1 MPDWP
6 VEKLG
11 DLVDASRGISYGIVQ
26 PGEHQP
32 GGVPIIRVSDLK
44 GDSVDTGKP
53 LRVAPSIEA
62 AHSRTRLR
70 GGELIMSIVGTVGQ
84 TAIVDSRLEGW
95 NVARAVAVI
104 PVKRD
109 IGPYWIRLALKGGPA
124 RAHIQDRLNTT
135 VQATLNL
142 RDLAS
147 LPIVMPP
154 APEREAIA
162 ATLGAL
168 DDKIELNRKIN
179 ATLEEMAQALF
190 RDWFVD
196 FGPTRAKMEGYAPY
210 LAPDLWPLFPD
221 RLDAEGKPEGWETTT
236 LGAVTS
242 ELRRGVSPKYTSV
255 GGVMVLNQK
264 CIRNREVNT
273 APARF
278 HDNAQKNVADRQL
291 EDGDILVNST
301 GVGTLGRVA
310 QLWKLQNPMIVDS
323 HVTVVRPNPG
333 RVSHSFLGIALTERE
348 ADIEALGEGSTGQT
362 ELSRARL
369 AKLNVLIPPLPVQS
383 AFDLL
388 AVPILNRMDANRAES
403 RTLAQT
409 RDLLL
414 PRLMS
419 GALRVAEVDSRIGAV
434 S

>member
-1 MPDWP
+1 M
-6 VEKLG
+6 
-11 DLVDASRGISYGIVQ
+11 
-26 PGEHQP
+26 
-32 GGVPIIRVSDLK
+32 
-44 GDSVDTGKP
+44 
-53 LRVAPSIEA
+53 
-62 AHSRTRLR
+62 
-70 GGELIMSIVGTVGQ
+70 
-84 TAIVDSRLEGW
+84 
-95 NVARAVAVI
+95 
-104 PVKRD
+104 
-109 IGPYWIRLALKGGPA
+109 
-124 RAHIQDRLNTT
+124 
-135 VQATLNL
+135 
-142 RDLAS
+142 
-147 LPIVMPP
+147 
-154 APEREAIA
+154 
-162 ATLGAL
+162 
-168 DDKIELNRKIN
+168 N
-179 ATLEEMAQALF
+179 ATLEAMARALF

-196 FGPTRAKMEGYAPY
+196 FGPTRAKIEGAAPY
-210 LAPDLWPLFPD
+210 LSPDLWSLFPD

-278 HDNAQKNVADRQL
+278 HDNAQKKVADRQL
-291 EDGDILVNST
+291 RDGDILVNST

-323 HVTVVRPNPG
+323 HVTVVRPNPD
-333 RVSHSFLGIALTERE
+333 RVSHSFLGVALTERE

-369 AKLNVLIPPLPVQS
+369 AELNVLIPPLPVQS
-383 AFDLL
+383 AFDSL
-388 AVPILNRMDANRAES
+388 AVPILNRMEANRAES

-419 GALRVAEVDSRIGAV
+419 GELRVADIAPSERGAAA
-434 S
+434 

>member
-32 GGVPIIRVSDLK
+32 DGIPIVRVSDLK
-44 GDSVDTGKP
+44 GDSVETGKP
-53 LRVAPSIEA
+53 LRVASSIEA

-84 TAIVDSRLEGW
+84 TAIVDSSLEGW

-124 RAHIQDRLNTT
+124 RVHIQDRLNTT

-168 DDKIELNRKIN
+168 DDKIELNRKMN
-179 ATLEEMAQALF
+179 ATLEAMARALF

-196 FGPTRAKMEGYAPY
+196 FGPTRARMEARAPT
-210 LAPDLWPLFPD
+210 LSPDLWPLFPD
-221 RLDAEGKPEGWETTT
+221 RLDAEGKPEGWEIRPLVDCFNLLMGQSPPGDTYNETGDGLPFFQGRTDFGFRFPENRKYCSAPTRVAETGDT
-236 LGAVTS
+236 LVSVRAPVGDINLALERCCIGRGVAALRHKGGSASFTYYTAWS
-242 ELRRGVSPKYTSV
+242 LQDELRQY
-255 GGVMVLNQK
+255 
-264 CIRNREVNT
+264 ENT
-273 APARF
+273 
-278 HDNAQKNVADRQL
+278 
-291 EDGDILVNST
+291 
-301 GVGTLGRVA
+301 GTVFGAINKKQFEAL
-310 QLWKLQNPMIVDS
+310 PTI
-323 HVTVVRPNPG
+323 NPG
-333 RVSHSFLGIALTERE
+333 PAV
-348 ADIEALGEGSTGQT
+348 IEAFEEIVSALD
-362 ELSRARL
+362 SRIESNER
-369 AKLNVLIPPLPVQS
+369 
-383 AFDLL
+383 
-388 AVPILNRMDANRAES
+388 ES

-414 PRLMS
+414 PKLMS
-419 GALRVAEVDSRIGAV
+419 GELRVADSFELETA
-434 S
+434 